1 MELQCDGTR
10 DNSYAAR
17 TSKSRI
23 PLTCMV
29 LPSRAEYRRAKRP
42 CQGAAITPST
52 SIAHRIDTEFKHFR
66 QLREMP
72 REGIGVSAVASVEGA
87 LEPDRGAGDDRGKH
101 SDQDHQLLRGEGHGD
116 APSSL
121 PLLHIRRRAGTGEE
135 VLARR
140 RKDVDDLRVFD
151 EPGFVL
157 DAAGDDAEIA
167 GSARA
172 VLAAEAEVHSSRDHP
187 EHLLVR
193 VAVGGGVGARL
204 HRPPDDHFLLPD
216 ENAPADLVGDLL

>member
-1 MELQCDGTR
+1 MPAGLAACDRDVMPTSTRTITADIVPRVVRFIRGLLTGPMELQCDGTR

-29 LPSRAEYRRAKRP
+29 LPSRAEYMRAKRP
-42 CQGAAITPST
+42 CQGAAITRST
-52 SIAHRIDTEFKHFR
+52 STANRIDTEFKHFR
-66 QLREMP
+66 H
-72 REGIGVSAVASVEGA
+72 GT
-87 LEPDRGAGDDRGKH
+87 GDDSGKH
-101 SDQDHQLLRGEGHGD
+101 SRLR
-116 APSSL
+116 
-121 PLLHIRRRAGTGEE
+121 LLHIRRRAGTGEE

-140 RKDVDDLRVFD
+140 REDVDDLRVFD
-151 EPGFVL
+151 KPGLVL
-157 DAAGDDAEIA
+157 DAAGDDAKIA

-172 VLAAEAEVHSSRDHP
+172 ALAAEAEVHSSRDHP

-204 HRPPDDHFLLPD
+204 HRPPDDHFLLTD
-216 ENAPADLVGDLL
+216 ENAPADLVGDLLLG